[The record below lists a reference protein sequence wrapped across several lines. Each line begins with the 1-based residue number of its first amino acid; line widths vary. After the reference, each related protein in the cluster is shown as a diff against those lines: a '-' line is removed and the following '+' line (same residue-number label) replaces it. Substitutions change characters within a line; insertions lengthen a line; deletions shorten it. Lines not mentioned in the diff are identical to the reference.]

1 MYLLVGYA
9 IGAEEATPYREET
22 REFVA
27 PIAKVAFR
35 RRKERE
41 FNL

>member
-1 MYLLVGYA
+1 LVGYA

-22 REFVA
+22 REFTA
-27 PIAKVAFR
+27 PKPNAFR
-35 RRKERE
+35 RRQRRD